1 MKPWELYDYQKKV
14 KYNNNIYDY
23 NWQVETDDENKIIYI
38 FTKYSTTWKDWVTNF
53 LFFYIPQVRR
63 WFIYFACMGWQ
74 TAFNCCKGMIM
85 NKALTEINKHPDYEV
100 ICCGHSYGGAG
111 SVLTGIEVFFQTGVR
126 PSVIT
131 FGSPKPLFLLW
142 SKMISKLFFK
152 EVKQYAHRSDLIT
165 YLAPFFGY
173 WNVKVVRVGK
183 FSFKALFDVPK
194 THTSYGDE
202 SLYEGVE
209 L

>member
-1 MKPWELYDYQKKV
+1 MKPWVLYDYQKSIT
-14 KYNNNIYDY
+14 YNKNTYDY
-23 NWQVETDDENKIIYI
+23 DWRVITRDDEKTIYV
-38 FTKYSTTWKDWVTNF
+38 FTQYSTTTLDWIVNF

-74 TAFNCCKGMIM
+74 TAFNCCKGLIM
-85 NKALTEINKHPDYEV
+85 NKVLYEMNEHPNYEV
-100 ICCGHSYGGAG
+100 VCCGHSYGGAG
-111 SVLTGIEVFFQTGVR
+111 SVLAGIEIFFQTGVR
-126 PSVIT
+126 PTLIT

-142 SKMISKLFFK
+142 SKIVSKMFFK

-173 WNVKVVRVGK
+173 WNVRVIRIGK
-183 FSFKALFDVPK
+183 FSLKGLFNPNEY
-194 THTSYGDE
+194 HTCYGDE

-209 L
+209 I